1 MRLKINIFAAIL
13 GAFILASLFYLN
25 PVQAAFVVS
34 QGGTATT
41 SFNGGV
47 VFTPGGTSFLNSSSS
62 LYWDNTNG
70 RLGIGT
76 SSPTQIL
83 TIVAADTNTSIT
95 SASIP
100 TIRLSNSNTTNFN
113 TEDFVFGTFDA
124 NNAPVVATKFATV
137 NTSHVA
143 GAVSADQVFL
153 TRNLGTLA
161 ERMRLTSGG
170 SLLFNAL
177 TSASGTVL
185 QSTGAST
192 SPVWV
197 ATSSLGFASGGPTG
211 TGANGFSTRWTSN
224 TALGTGVILDSG
236 ISAGI
241 NATTSTSTLY
251 VKGTAGLYTLVLAS
265 STGRDMFVFNGANR
279 FGIGT
284 STPAALVDIYAIAT
298 GTTPD
303 LFNIS
308 SATTTRL
315 LTVTAQGDVGI
326 GSTTPAALL
335 SIQGPTASAGAGI
348 NGVDVIA
355 GTGSSGQSG
364 GNIRIQAGTG
374 GSTGGVGGITTI
386 LGGTGGSNTGG
397 AINIKGGSG
406 NASGTGGLATFGGG
420 DSPSSNGGNTRITSG
435 IPGSSGITGSILI
448 QPADP
453 GSGGVSGNTLTIQG
467 AGTGAVSGNFSGGL
481 LQIIG
486 GIASAGNGTQGGA
499 IVIRGGLGGNSSG
512 TGGQG
517 GHVSVF
523 GGPGIAGSSA
533 GGGGNLY
540 LYGGAPS
547 SGTTLFGNVLMAVS
561 TSSVQSGN
569 VGVGSTT
576 PTSRLSINALAG
588 IATSTRALTVAS
600 SSSALLFEINGAGH
614 IKTGSGGGTA
624 TTSSCGTGPVIVENG
639 STGEVTTGSGVISA
653 CTVTFAIPH
662 VSTPKIF
669 IQEVTATATSETI
682 TARSNTGFTIT
693 FGGTFASSVF
703 DYLVID

>member
-1 MRLKINIFAAIL
+1 MKNQTKKIIAWVGTLSLMLLSSVLYSSAQVIPTLDQFIATTSPISAITQRHPNTPL
-13 GAFILASLFYLN
+13 VLTGYVPGCAQFSSTSTLISTGVN
-25 PVQAAFVVS
+25 CGS
-34 QGGTATT
+34 GSGGSTATT
-41 SFNGGV
+41 TINGANGPA
-47 VFTPGGTSFLNSSSS
+47 FTFSTSTTGSDFSISTSSSIIIFN
-62 LYWDNTNG
+62 L
-70 RLGIGT
+70 
-76 SSPTQIL
+76 PTASAL
-83 TIVAADTNTSIT
+83 NRGALSAADW
-95 SASIP
+95 
-100 TIRLSNSNTTNFN
+100 TTFN
-113 TEDFVFGTFDA
+113 
-124 NNAPVVATKFATV
+124 NK
-137 NTSHVA
+137 
-143 GAVSADQVFL
+143 
-153 TRNLGTLA
+153 
-161 ERMRLTSGG
+161 
-170 SLLFNAL
+170 
-177 TSASGTVL
+177 ASGTGL
-185 QSTGAST
+185 S
-192 SPVWV
+192 
-197 ATSSLGFASGGPTG
+197 
-211 TGANGFSTRWTSN
+211 GFSTRWTSN

-265 STGRDMFVFNGANR
+265 STGKDMFVFNGANR

-303 LFNIS
+303 LLNIS

-326 GSTTPAALL
+326 GSSTPAALL
-335 SIQGPTASAGAGI
+335 SIQGSTASGGPGI
-348 NGVDVIA
+348 NGIDAIA
-355 GTGSSGQSG
+355 GTGSSGQPG

-386 LGGTGGSNTGG
+386 LGGTGGSNAGG

-406 NASGTGGLATFGGG
+406 SASGTGGLATFGGG
-420 DSPSSNGGNTRITSG
+420 DSPSSNGGATRITSG
-435 IPGSSGITGSILI
+435 TPGSSGITGSII
-448 QPADP
+448 VQPADP
-453 GSGGVSGNTLTIQG
+453 GSGGVNGNTLTIQG
-467 AGTGAVSGNFSGGL
+467 AGTGSVSGSFSGGL

-486 GIASAGNGTQGGA
+486 GIASAGSSAQGGS

-512 TGGQG
+512 VGGLG
-517 GHVSVF
+517 GNVSVF

-624 TTSSCGTGPVIVENG
+624 TTSSCGTGSVIVENG

-669 IQEVTATATSETI
+669 IQEVTATALSETI